1 MQQCTTA
8 AALPQPP
15 ALVSDAMLVAHRA
28 RRIAE
33 REGVPPAAVQEAARS
48 AYLADNFNA
57 LHALRAAQTAALG
70 IAILTGR
77 A

>member
-8 AALPQPP
+8 AAAPQVIP
-15 ALVSDAMLVAHRA
+15 LVSDAMLVAHRA
-28 RRIAE
+28 RKIAE
-33 REGVPPAAVQEAARS
+33 REGVPAAAVQEAAVS
-48 AYLADNFNA
+48 AYVADGFNA
-57 LHALRAAQTAALG
+57 LHAIRAAQTAALG